1 VRRVFGDETLFFS
14 PCSSLF
20 FLLVNTAHLIIQKEM
35 IYYPSGW
42 SFLSDTAHLINA
54 QCSFLSDHFDQ
65 KEMIYSPSVW
75 RWKSDFFSCS
85 FFFSLLVTTARFEYF
100 FCMIILWHV
109 GRRVCREQECV
120 VGMGVCDVW

>member
-75 RWKSDFFSCS
+75 RWKSDFFFLLV
-85 FFFSLLVTTARFEYF
+85 FFFPARHPCPFFIFFLYDCSLARG
-100 FCMIILWHV
+100 LA
-109 GRRVCREQECV
+109 CV
-120 VGMGVCDVW
+120 S